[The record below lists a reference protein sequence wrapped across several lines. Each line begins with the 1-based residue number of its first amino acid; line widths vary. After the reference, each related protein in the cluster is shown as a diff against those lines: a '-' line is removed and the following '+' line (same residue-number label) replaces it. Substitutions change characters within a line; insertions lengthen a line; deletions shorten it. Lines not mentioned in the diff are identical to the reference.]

1 LNADAQS
8 EGFRALRNDPVLL
21 AHELLWR
28 WSYGIGFLALLF
40 FAYSR
45 LREAVLLSDTAT
57 AAFQTHDMV
66 EIASKAT
73 VLLQSLEP
81 LLYRTL
87 AQIFVVG
94 GVLWS
99 AASGLGRGV
108 ITRTLVRRYA
118 ADYGAAIAPDAP
130 RWDTYIAL
138 KAVRVLMLLILVI
151 GYLGGV
157 LLATVADA
165 AGPNLLLSVLI
176 LVSSLAVAALIWSY
190 VNWTL
195 SLAPIFV
202 ARDGLGAL
210 DASVA
215 ALAFLGRNRSML
227 TALTVWN
234 TTLRGLSATLITLVG
249 LATLASRSLLPFW
262 LLAILLGLQTLL
274 YVVVSD
280 YLLLGRHAAY
290 ASLAVSEL
298 RGSAPSPPPV
308 DFPLPPA
315 K

>member
-1 LNADAQS
+1 VNADAQS

-21 AHELLWR
+21 AQELFWR
-28 WSYGIGFLALLF
+28 WSYGLGFLALLF

-45 LREAVLLSDTAT
+45 LRAAVLLSDTAT
-57 AAFQTHDMV
+57 AALHTHDMT
-66 EIASKAT
+66 ELTSAAT
-73 VLLQSLEP
+73 VLLQAVEP

-99 AASGLGRGV
+99 AASGLGRGM

-118 ADYGAAIAPDAP
+118 ADYGAAIAPEAP

-210 DASVA
+210 DAAVA

-234 TTLRGLSATLITLVG
+234 TTLRGLSATTITLVG
-249 LATLASRSLLPFW
+249 LATLASHSLLPFW
-262 LLAILLGLQTLL
+262 LLAVLLGLQALL

-280 YLLLGRHAAY
+280 YLLLGRYAAY
-290 ASLAVSEL
+290 ASLAVGEL
-298 RGSAPSPPPV
+298 SGSAPPPPPV

>member
-1 LNADAQS
+1 VNADAQS

-21 AHELLWR
+21 AQELFWR
-28 WSYGIGFLALLF
+28 WSYGLGFLALLF

-45 LREAVLLSDTAT
+45 LRAAVLLSDTAT
-57 AAFQTHDMV
+57 AALHTHDMT
-66 EIASKAT
+66 ELTSAAT
-73 VLLQSLEP
+73 VLLQAVEP

-99 AASGLGRGV
+99 VSSGLGRGM

-118 ADYGAAIAPDAP
+118 ADYGAAIAPEAP
-130 RWDTYIAL
+130 RWDSYIAL

-190 VNWTL
+190 VNWVL

-210 DASVA
+210 DAAVA

-234 TTLRGLSATLITLVG
+234 TTLRGLSATTITLVG
-249 LATLASRSLLPFW
+249 LATLAGHSLLPFW
-262 LLAILLGLQTLL
+262 LLAVLLGLQALA

-280 YLLLGRHAAY
+280 YLLLGRYAAY

-298 RGSAPSPPPV
+298 SGSAPPPPPV